1 MLTKINELTPAGQPS
16 GLSVIAGSALLSI
29 YKDGLT
35 GGIQL
40 SIGDKN
46 GGYRIAGPKFNGSGK
61 PLLEHRLTERDA
73 KEIRYYLD
81 CAFPQNVQS
90 EPRSQQNNS

>member
-1 MLTKINELTPAGQPS
+1 MKNDDKTNAAVQRT
-16 GLSVIAGSALLSI
+16 GLSGITGSALLSI
-29 YKDGLT
+29 YKDGWT

-81 CAFPQNVQS
+81 CAFPQNTEMRNAPS
-90 EPRSQQNNS
+90 NEP

>member
-1 MLTKINELTPAGQPS
+1 MIPETQSPANQEPSPAGKCGS
-16 GLSVIAGSALLSI
+16 LSVIAGSALLSI
-29 YKDGLT
+29 YKDGWT

-61 PLLEHRLTERDA
+61 PILEYRLTDRDA

-81 CAFPQNVQS
+81 RAFPQNK
-90 EPRSQQNNS
+90 PI